1 MADLSFPLS
10 STPGALAGEGEGRL
24 INCAIEKQGE
34 RHVIR
39 RVPGLVSAYSA
50 GQSTPRGFTLGPS
63 SEPYGAFNGVA
74 VRSTTLLSGSL
85 PGTDL
90 VTWAMNNKSG
100 TPDLVAVREGGG
112 AYVVSTTTVSAYP
125 DADLP
130 SGSANSV
137 AFLGGF
143 FIFSISD
150 GRIFASQLNST
161 DINALSFGS
170 AETAPDGL
178 KRGIVH
184 ANTYYAMGAT
194 TIEPWLNAGTSPFP
208 LRRATSVIPFGLLT
222 AAAVAGHEQGF
233 GGNPVFVASDG
244 TVREI
249 LGYEAKKVSTVAVE
263 RFIALSTTSSLEACV
278 YTSRGRQVWVLS
290 SDIGSWEYNVAN
302 GSWNER
308 ASAGDVRWRG
318 SRSMQNSAGG
328 WYIGDRSSTSVLQIS
343 DPTRTENGSALT
355 PTWESG
361 PLKAY
366 PAREVIPALFADLTD
381 AAATVTMSY
390 SKDGGA
396 TWTTPATG
404 SLANAD
410 LYPVRWNRLG
420 RATHHGLRV
429 RFSIADAVDFAF
441 LSASVPDLQIRKP

>member
-24 INCAIEKQGE
+24 INCAVEKQGE

-39 RVPGLVSAYSA
+39 RVPGLVATYTA
-50 GQSTPRGFTLGPS
+50 GQSTPRGITLGPFG
-63 SEPYGAFNGVA
+63 EPYGAFNGTV
-74 VRSTTLLSGSL
+74 VRATTLLSGTL
-85 PGTDL
+85 TGTDL
-90 VTWAMNNKSG
+90 VTWAMNNKTP
-100 TPDLVAVREGGG
+100 TPDLVAVRETGG

-130 SGSANSV
+130 ATANSV

-143 FIFSISD
+143 FIFTIPD
-150 GRIFASQLNST
+150 GRIFASDLNTT
-161 DINALSFGS
+161 DVNALSFGS
-170 AETAPDGL
+170 AETSPDAL

-184 ANTYYAMGAT
+184 SSTYYAMGAT
-194 TIEPWLNAGTSPFP
+194 TIEPWLNAGTTPFP

-233 GGNPVFVASDG
+233 GGNPIFVASDG

-263 RFIALSTTSSLEACV
+263 RFIALSTTSTLEACV
-278 YTSRGRQVWVLS
+278 YTSRGRQMWVLS
-290 SDIGSWEYNVAN
+290 SDIGTWEYNVAN
-302 GSWNER
+302 GTWNER
-308 ASAGDVRWRG
+308 ASYGSVRWRG
-318 SRSMQNSAGG
+318 SRSAQSSSGI
-328 WYIGDRSSTSVLQIS
+328 WYVCDTSSTSVLAIS
-343 DPTRTENGSALT
+343 DTTRSENGAALT
-355 PTWESG
+355 ATWESG

-366 PAREVIPALFADLTD
+366 PAREVIPALFADFTD
-381 AAATVTMSY
+381 AAASVTMSY

-396 TWTTPATG
+396 TWTTPVAG
-404 SLANAD
+404 SLTNAD
-410 LYPVRWNRLG
+410 QYPVRWNRLG
-420 RATHHGLRV
+420 KATHHGLRA

-441 LSASVPDLQIRKP
+441 LSASVPDLRPRTP

>member
-24 INCAIEKQGE
+24 INCAIEKQGD

-39 RVPGLVSAYSA
+39 RVPGLAVAYSA
-50 GQSTPRGFTLGPS
+50 GQSTPRGFTLGPA
-63 SEPYGAFNGVA
+63 SEPYAAFSGVA
-74 VRSTTLLSGSL
+74 MRGTALLTGAL
-85 PGTDL
+85 TGTDL
-90 VTWAMNNKSG
+90 VTWAMNNKTP
-100 TPDLVAVREGGG
+100 TPDLVAVRESGG

-130 SGSANSV
+130 ATANSV

-143 FIFSISD
+143 FIFTIPD
-150 GRIFASQLNST
+150 GRIFASDLNT
-161 DINALSFGS
+161 TAVNALSFGS
-170 AETAPDGL
+170 AETSPDGL

-263 RFIALSTTSSLEACV
+263 RFIALSTIATLEACV
-278 YTSRGRQVWVLS
+278 YTSRGRQVWVLI

-302 GSWNER
+302 GTWNER
-308 ASAGDVRWRG
+308 ASDGDVRWRG
-318 SRSMQNSAGG
+318 SRSMQNAAGN

-343 DPTRTENGSALT
+343 DTTRIENVSPLT
-355 PTWESG
+355 ATWESG

-366 PAREVIPALFADLTD
+366 PAREVIPSLYADLTD
-381 AAATVTMSY
+381 AAATITMSY

-410 LYPVRWNRLG
+410 KYPVSWNRLG

-429 RFSIADAVDFAF
+429 RFAIADAVDFAF
-441 LSASVPDLQIRKP
+441 LAASVPDLQIRKP